1 MTEIAELA
9 EVTLYEVRNAVV
21 YKVPVVEMLR
31 PFPRLN
37 VLELVPPML
46 IEEVVMKPVGLR
58 KVAVMLLPVA
68 AEKEIEVLEARE
80 PTKEVGMVVEGE

>member
-1 MTEIAELA
+1 
-9 EVTLYEVRNAVV
+9 
-21 YKVPVVEMLR
+21 MLR

-37 VLELVPPML
+37 VLELGPPML

>member
-1 MTEIAELA
+1 
-9 EVTLYEVRNAVV
+9 
-21 YKVPVVEMLR
+21 MLR

>member
-1 MTEIAELA
+1 
-9 EVTLYEVRNAVV
+9 
-21 YKVPVVEMLR
+21 MLR

-68 AEKEIEVLEARE
+68 TEKEIEVLEARE